1 MSQVQ
6 VYCSVV
12 ASLINERSRLLE
24 MNIGIICL
32 SLPAFS
38 KTLHHHLPPLNTLRS
53 RLHSQLVKLQSK
65 GSHEVTGRSRTT
77 RLDGRDRPSMM
88 NSDQG
93 PYVDLQDQ
101 PRQSQTPGIQPAY
114 QMGDLNRIK
123 TFIRRGADGGAS
135 DDKIH
140 LTYSIEQEQARLDK
154 TNIGR

>member
-1 MSQVQ
+1 
-6 VYCSVV
+6 
-12 ASLINERSRLLE
+12 
-24 MNIGIICL
+24 
-32 SLPAFS
+32 
-38 KTLHHHLPPLNTLRS
+38 
-53 RLHSQLVKLQSK
+53 
-65 GSHEVTGRSRTT
+65 
-77 RLDGRDRPSMM
+77 MM